1 MNCKKVLVIG
11 GSGFIGAH
19 LCKALSSLDIETTLF
34 SKSADK
40 IKKLDFSKKLR
51 LIKGDIQDYKSVE
64 YSIKGKDC
72 IINLASVVNHYS
84 DFNPYLD
91 LDVNCR
97 GQINVLEARKKINP
111 NSKYIFIG
119 SRTQFGTVGKK
130 NLPVKE
136 DDYQRPISLYGI
148 HKQTAENYCNLY
160 KKAFGIDSII
170 LRLPQVYGPSLTCSD
185 THSIINKF
193 ISKALNDEEFQVNGY
208 GKDLKDFVYIDD
220 VVDLIIK
227 VLQSEVKEGIFNVGA
242 GKGTS
247 LIRIAK
253 RIVKICGS
261 GSYKAVPFPKSIE
274 KFELGSFYFDI
285 SKVKRQF
292 KWKPRIGICHGL
304 RKTVEFC
311 RRC

>member
-170 LRLPQVYGPSLTCSD
+170 LRLPQVYGPRLTCSD
-185 THSIINKF
+185 THSI
-193 ISKALNDEEFQVNGY
+193 
-208 GKDLKDFVYIDD
+208 
-220 VVDLIIK
+220 IIK

-292 KWKPRIGICHGL
+292 KWKPRIGIYHGL